1 MTAPARIAA
10 EDYLDALAA
19 QGIAYLFCNPG
30 TDFAPIVEAFARAA
44 RTNRPVPKPMVIPH
58 ENAAVAMAHG
68 YTMVTGRPQ
77 AVMTHTNVGTANAI
91 NALIDAARDRIPM
104 LLTSGRTP
112 VMEQGPSGA
121 RNVYIHWAQEMFD
134 QAGMLRE
141 VVKWDY
147 ELRRPDQIADVVAR
161 GMELATASPAG
172 PVYLSLPREV
182 LGEAVEPQGAAP
194 RPPRARPAAPVPALT
209 EVERLADWIAQARM
223 PLVITGSLG
232 RDPQENTALA
242 RLAERFA
249 LPVVPFNP
257 RYHAMSSRHPMYQ
270 GGNPGPLLAEADL
283 VIGWENDVPW
293 YPGTHRLAAGARVVQ
308 IGEDPLYARYPMR
321 SFPSDLT
328 LRCASLP
335 LLEALDA
342 ALAARVSRAG
352 SPDVAARRAAL
363 TARSD
368 ALRAGWAAEAAR
380 DGDGAF
386 CTMAWLNHCL
396 RGIVNADTLV
406 VSEYSFRQEH
416 CPLDAPG
423 SLFGLSPAGGLGWGL
438 GAALGA
444 KLAVPEKQVIAVLGD
459 GAYMFANPTACHF
472 VGQAHKL
479 PVLSVIY
486 NNALYGA
493 VRRATLDMYPD
504 STAADEDGQR
514 LAELGPSPAFER
526 LVEAHGGHGER
537 VERPSDLPAALAR
550 AAAAVG
556 AGRQA
561 VVNVLCP
568 GGMSGGMSE
577 RRAG

>member
-1 MTAPARIAA
+1 MTAPPRIAA

-19 QGIAYLFCNPG
+19 QGIEHLFCNPG

-44 RTNRPVPKPMVIPH
+44 HTNRAVPKPMVIPH

-112 VMEQGPSGA
+112 VMESGPSGA

-161 GMELATASPAG
+161 AMELATASPSG

-182 LGEAVEPQGAAP
+182 LGAAVEAP
-194 RPPRARPAAPVPALT
+194 GVAPPAPRARPAAPAPGAEDVA
-209 EVERLADWIAQARM
+209 RLAEWIASARM
-223 PLVITGSLG
+223 PLIITGSLG
-232 RDPQENTALA
+232 RDPRENTALA

-249 LPVVPFNP
+249 LAVVPFNP
-257 RYHAMSSRHPMYQ
+257 RYHALSSRHPMYQ
-270 GGNPGPLLAEADL
+270 GGDPGPLLAEADL
-283 VIGWENDVPW
+283 VLVWETDVPW
-293 YPGTHRLAAGARVVQ
+293 YPDTHRLAAGARIVQ

-335 LLEALDA
+335 LLEALA
-342 ALAARVSRAG
+342 SALAARA
-352 SPDVAARRAAL
+352 PDVTVRQGALAAR
-363 TARSD
+363 SE

-380 DGDGAF
+380 DGAGAV
-386 CTMAWLNHCL
+386 CTMTWLNHCL
-396 RGIVNADTLV
+396 RGIVDADTIV
-406 VSEYSFRQEH
+406 VSEYSFRQDH

-444 KLAVPEKQVIAVLGD
+444 RLAAPEKLVIAVLGD

-472 VGQAHKL
+472 VGAAHKL
-479 PVLSVIY
+479 PVLTVIY
-486 NNALYGA
+486 NNSLYGA
-493 VRRATLDMYPD
+493 VRRSTLDMYPD
-504 STAADEDGQR
+504 STAAAEDGRR
-514 LAELGPSPAFER
+514 LAELGPSPAYE
-526 LVEAHGGHGER
+526 LVVEAHGGHGER
-537 VERPSDLPAALAR
+537 VAHPAELPAALAR
-550 AAAAVG
+550 AAAAVR

-577 RRAG
+577 RRTG